1 MGFWSKAADVG
12 EFILDPKNIGTAA
25 GFAIGGPQG
34 AAAGRALGGSF
45 RALDI
50 DGDGDIYGQEPRDSI
65 LADGITREDFAR
77 LGKDALT
84 GYTAGKVGQQVP
96 GIRGLEGAFAG
107 GGTAATETAG
117 LGQLGTTGIP
127 PAGGATMPPAAGGA
141 AGGATGLHPGTIASS
156 GNVNLGAADIL
167 EAPPTVGHFGA
178 MNVGGPPPTGYG
190 DASHILGK
198 GKVINPMVGGGG
210 TPMNVGG
217 PGGTPM
223 SAPLGV
229 ADQAPTSGGYNE
241 ELVELL
247 RKSMEQGDSL
257 TDAYMKIQLASG
269 GLQALGSFANDG
281 SDAAARVFGGE
292 LARADERRRNYGS
305 TYTPYSASSYGRA
318 G

>member
-84 GYTAGKVGQQVP
+84 GYTAGKVGQQIP

-156 GNVNLGAADIL
+156 GNMNLGAADIL
-167 EAPPTVGHFGA
+167 DPPPTVDHFGGA
-178 MNVGGPPPTGYG
+178 MNVGGPPPTTGG
-190 DASHILGK
+190 ASHYRATGK
-198 GKVINPMVGGGG
+198 TIRPMVP
-210 TPMNVGG
+210 TPGDVPN
-217 PGGTPM
+217 
-223 SAPLGV
+223 APLGV
-229 ADQAPTSGGYNE
+229 ADKVPTSGSMPPEY
-241 ELVELL
+241 LELL
-247 RKSMEQGDSL
+247 RKSIEQGDSL